1 MTLEYSSEE
10 DYSKE
15 DEGYMPIAFTEE
27 GEVAYYKPPDVEEMR
42 ALPPSK
48 RRSVLA
54 KLARKQRITSESGS
68 VWMPDFLSLGRI
80 TLFIPAP
87 PNAGKSFFAARVL
100 DSLPEDFN
108 VLLFT
113 ALTEEDENF
122 KDLKQPLF
130 RVKMTPETLSKINLE
145 SLRARGSNIL
155 LLFDDFD
162 NIPKGRVLNEVQR
175 ILHDVL
181 ANGRAHSG
189 GDDRNVH
196 VIVTTHILNDY
207 MKTKYITE
215 NCDYIAFFPQST
227 TFCQLLRLGM
237 KVGLSQAQISALRAS
252 RERVCIMHKVSPLI
266 MFEGTSI
273 ETI

>member
-15 DEGYMPIAFTEE
+15 EEGYMPIAFTEE

-80 TLFIPAP
+80 TLFLPGSP
-87 PNAGKSFFAARVL
+87 GAGKSFFAARVL

-122 KDLKQPLF
+122 KDLKQPIF
-130 RVKMTPETLSKINLE
+130 RVKMTPETLSKINLASIRE
-145 SLRARGSNIL
+145 RGSNIV

-162 NIPKGRVLNEVQR
+162 NIPKGRILNEVQR

-189 GDDRNVH
+189 DDDRNVH
-196 VIVTTHILNDY
+196 VIVTTHALNDY

-227 TFCQLLRLGM
+227 TFCQLQRLGL